1 MARLV
6 GTILASWSAKLEH
19 VQSVLRHALMGHA
32 GAAVGVGV
40 RAWGAGI
47 GQVQGVGV
55 GRQLSGL
62 ANGQMI
68 ELQYDITYQARVV
81 AA

>member
-1 MARLV
+1 
-6 GTILASWSAKLEH
+6 
-19 VQSVLRHALMGHA
+19 MGHA